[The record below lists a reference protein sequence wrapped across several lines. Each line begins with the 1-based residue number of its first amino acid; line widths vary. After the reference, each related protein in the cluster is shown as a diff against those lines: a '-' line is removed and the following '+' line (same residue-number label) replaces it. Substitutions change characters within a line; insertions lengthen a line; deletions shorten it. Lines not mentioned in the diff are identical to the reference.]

1 VATRIMV
8 VEDDP
13 LIARLLGFQLGGAGY
28 DVVCCANGL
37 AALMRIEQEAPD
49 LLLLDV
55 MMPGMSGW
63 DLCRQ
68 VRSCSTVPIIML
80 TAKGADADVVAG
92 LTAGADDY
100 VTKPFRL
107 PQLLARVEAVLRRA
121 HRAQRVSAA
130 TPVQTASETTL
141 PRRQPDLT
149 LPPQPPAADERR
161 LGRQLQA
168 ARLARGSSL
177 HQAAQE
183 CGVRWEFLQALEREH
198 FSYMPRMELRH
209 ALRTYSAYLDL
220 DLYALTG
227 RKPPRRLGVR
237 LPLSPRLSLA
247 VLTVLVLGVMLVT
260 LLLR

>member
-1 VATRIMV
+1 
-8 VEDDP
+8 
-13 LIARLLGFQLGGAGY
+13 
-28 DVVCCANGL
+28 
-37 AALMRIEQEAPD
+37 MRIEQEAPD

-107 PQLLARVEAVLRRA
+107 PQLLARVGAVLRRA
-121 HRAQRVSAA
+121 HRPQRVAA
-130 TPVQTASETTL
+130 TTVLAAPDTTL
-141 PRRQPDLT
+141 PRRPPDLT
-149 LPPQPPAADERR
+149 LPQQSPAADERR

-168 ARLARGSSL
+168 ARLARGASL

-198 FSYMPRMELRH
+198 FSYMPRAELRH
-209 ALRTYSAYLDL
+209 ALHSYSAYLDL

-227 RKPPRRLGVR
+227 RKPPRRLGAR

-247 VLTVLVLGVMLVT
+247 VLTVLVVGVMLVT

>member
-1 VATRIMV
+1 MV

-13 LIARLLGFQLGGAGY
+13 LIARLLRFQLGGAGY

-37 AALMRIEQEAPD
+37 AALMSMEQEAPD

-68 VRSCSTVPIIML
+68 VRSCSSVPIIML
-80 TAKGADADVVAG
+80 TAKGADGDVVAG

-107 PQLLARVEAVLRRA
+107 PQLLARVEAVLRRS
-121 HRAQRVSAA
+121 QRRVGAALVS
-130 TPVQTASETTL
+130 
-141 PRRQPDLT
+141 
-149 LPPQPPAADERR
+149 PPQPTLPQSAPDLSAPPPAPSVDKRR
-161 LGRQLQA
+161 LGRQLQE
-168 ARLARGSSL
+168 ARLARGASL

-198 FSYMPRMELRH
+198 FSYMPRSELRQ
-209 ALRTYSAYLDL
+209 ALRCYSAYLDL

-227 RKPPRRLGVR
+227 RKPPRRLR
-237 LPLSPRLSLA
+237 LPAALSPRLSLA
-247 VLTVLVLGVMLVT
+247 VLTVLIFGVVLVT
-260 LLLR
+260 MVLR

>member
-1 VATRIMV
+1 MATCIMV

-13 LIARLLGFQLGGAGY
+13 LIARLLRFQLGGAGY

-80 TAKGADADVVAG
+80 TAKGADDDVVAG

-121 HRAQRVSAA
+121 KRQAHRVA
-130 TPVQTASETTL
+130 TPPPSLTTL
-141 PRRQPDLT
+141 PQRTPDPT
-149 LPPQPPAADERR
+149 LPPKVASLEDRR
-161 LGRQLQA
+161 LGSQLQE
-168 ARLARGSSL
+168 ARMVRGASL
-177 HQAAQE
+177 HEAAHA

-198 FSYMPRMELRH
+198 FSYMPREELRQ
-209 ALRTYSAYLDL
+209 ALRKYSAYLDL

-227 RKPPRRLGVR
+227 RKPPRRLRLGV
-237 LPLSPRLSLA
+237 PASARLSLA
-247 VLTVLVLGVMLVT
+247 ALTVLIVALTLVT
-260 LLLR
+260 VLLH